1 MSELL
6 LNKYF
11 VFSRLRELNLW
22 HKDVKNTSKAIM
34 QFFQQ
39 IYFLKQWWKKYLRI
53 FLPKLPG
60 PSVGEPIQS
69 WLAPGHAAGSGKKK
83 FVNSFE
89 K

>member
-53 FLPKLPG
+53 FLPKLPV
-60 PSVGEPIQS
+60 PSVG
-69 WLAPGHAAGSGKKK
+69 APGHAAGSGKKK